1 MGSIALI
8 SPCIPVIT
16 EVEVGEEGELVDA
29 DPPPPHE
36 TIKKIVK
43 IIKRY
48 FIYSL
53 PKAP

>member
-1 MGSIALI
+1 MGSIALK

-16 EVEVGEEGELVDA
+16 GAEVGEEGELVDA
-29 DPPPPHE
+29 DPPPHE

-43 IIKRY
+43 IKKRY
-48 FIYSL
+48 FICSL